1 MGVAPWSHPVTDP
14 ATLSLP
20 TKALGGKIVWRHH
33 MLVEGMASLGMAD
46 LDNQVRTLN
55 GQGDQKVEIESS
67 ESLQK
72 LLEQAVESLAESERE
87 VVRRKNEV
95 SELQGRLNNLIDGQ
109 TQITISTRK
118 DDITNTENKDDC
130 TNSKNKDDSEQKNK
144 QSQEIRRK
152 WRVLGAKVR
161 VGVTT
166 TVLKRRKMNDPTTFM
181 DRETEEV
188 TKEDKMDLEGN
199 TVRQKEVKRRWRKA
213 GMGVTNLQGR
223 DCVF

>member
-1 MGVAPWSHPVTDP
+1 
-14 ATLSLP
+14 
-20 TKALGGKIVWRHH
+20 
-33 MLVEGMASLGMAD
+33 MLVEGMAGLGMAD

-55 GQGDQKVEIESS
+55 GEGDQKVEIESS

-72 LLEQAVESLAESERE
+72 LLEQAVESLAEAERE

-109 TQITISTRK
+109 TQITISTSK
-118 DDITNTENKDDC
+118 DDITNTENKDDITNSKNKDDI
-130 TNSKNKDDSEQKNK
+130 TNSKNKDDSEEKNK

-213 GMGVTNLQGR
+213 GMAVSNLQGR

>member
-1 MGVAPWSHPVTDP
+1 MGVAPGSHSVTDP

-72 LLEQAVESLAESERE
+72 LLEQAVESLAEAERE

-95 SELQGRLNNLIDGQ
+95 SELQGRLNSLIDGQ
-109 TQITISTRK
+109 TQITIST
-118 DDITNTENKDDC
+118 
-130 TNSKNKDDSEQKNK
+130 NKDDSEQKNK

>member
-1 MGVAPWSHPVTDP
+1 MGVAPGSHSVTDP

-20 TKALGGKIVWRHH
+20 TKALGCTGSRIVWRHH

-55 GQGDQKVEIESS
+55 GEGDQKVEIESS

-72 LLEQAVESLAESERE
+72 LLEQAVESLAEAERE

-109 TQITISTRK
+109 TQITISTSK
-118 DDITNTENKDDC
+118 DDITNTE
-130 TNSKNKDDSEQKNK
+130 NKDDSEQKNK

-188 TKEDKMDLEGN
+188 TKEDKMDS
-199 TVRQKEVKRRWRKA
+199 
-213 GMGVTNLQGR
+213 
-223 DCVF
+223 C

>member
-1 MGVAPWSHPVTDP
+1 MG

-20 TKALGGKIVWRHH
+20 TKALGSRIVWRPH

-55 GQGDQKVEIESS
+55 GEGDQKVETESS

-72 LLEQAVESLAESERE
+72 LLEQAVESLAEAERE

-109 TQITISTRK
+109 TQITISTSK
-118 DDITNTENKDDC
+118 DDITNTEDKDDITNSKNKDDI
-130 TNSKNKDDSEQKNK
+130 TNSKNKDDSEEKNK

-152 WRVLGAKVR
+152 W
-161 VGVTT
+161 
-166 TVLKRRKMNDPTTFM
+166 
-181 DRETEEV
+181 
-188 TKEDKMDLEGN
+188 
-199 TVRQKEVKRRWRKA
+199 
-213 GMGVTNLQGR
+213 
-223 DCVF
+223 